1 MEPSDLGVL
10 VVRVVFGLSLA
21 AHGLNKIRGRGGLTG
36 TAGWFG
42 SIGMKWPRLQA
53 RLAAGTEIAA
63 GLLFAI
69 GLLTSLAAAA
79 MISLMLVAWA
89 VAHRT
94 RGFFIFNEGQGWEY
108 VAAIAAAAFG
118 IAAIGAGEVSLDHAL
133 DVHASG
139 WWGAVIAGVVGVGGG
154 VLHLAVSYRPQRTAS

>member
-1 MEPSDLGVL
+1 MEPGDLGVL
-10 VVRVVFGLSLA
+10 VIRVVFGLSLA
-21 AHGLNKIRGRGGLTG
+21 AHGLNKIRGGGGLNG

-53 RLAAGTEIAA
+53 RTAAGTEIVAGVLFAA
-63 GLLFAI
+63 GLL
-69 GLLTSLAAAA
+69 TPLAAAA

-94 RGFFIFNEGQGWEY
+94 TGFFIFNQGQGWEY

-118 IAAIGAGEVSLDHAL
+118 VGATGAGSVSLDQALGWHA
-133 DVHASG
+133 DR
-139 WWGAVIAGVVGVGGG
+139 WWGAVIAGVVGVGGAA
-154 VLHLAVSYRPQRTAS
+154 LHLAVSYRPAKVA

>member
-1 MEPSDLGVL
+1 VEPVDLGVL
-10 VVRVVFGLSLA
+10 VVRLVFGLSLA
-21 AHGLNKIRGRGGLTG
+21 AHGLNKIRGGRGLAG

-42 SIGMKWPRLQA
+42 SIGMRWPRLQA
-53 RLAAGTEIAA
+53 RMAAGTEIIA
-63 GLLFAI
+63 GLLFAA

-94 RGFFIFNEGQGWEY
+94 TGFFIFNPGQGWEY

-118 IAAIGAGEVSLDHAL
+118 VGTIGAGQVSLDHAL
-133 DVHASG
+133 DLHADR
-139 WWGAVIAGVVGVGGG
+139 WWGAAIAAAVGLGGG
-154 VLHLAVSYRPQRTAS
+154 ALHLAVSYRPPRAAS